1 MWSGRRGVL
10 LFSSLSR
17 STFPNVRFE
26 CKVESVA
33 RDCAESTGMRR
44 NCLHCSG
51 LSNCLLS
58 CDIFVLFSGT
68 PTDLSVYR
76 ATHLSLSSN
85 FQPWHVLYET
95 LPFPKTE

>member
-1 MWSGRRGVL
+1 MWSSRGGVL
-10 LFSSLSR
+10 RFSTSSR
-17 STFPNVRFE
+17 STFPSVRFE

-33 RDCAESTGMRR
+33 RGCADSTGMQR
-44 NCLHCSG
+44 NCLHCFG

-68 PTDLSVYR
+68 ATDLSEYR
-76 ATHLSLSSN
+76 STYSSFSSN